1 MKTLLKL
8 SKLISSFFPVML
20 LSIIFGTAGHLC
32 AIAIPVLGSMAL
44 VGNLK
49 IGFLI
54 FVGFARGILHY
65 VEQFCNHFIAFS
77 ILAKIRNKVFEKL
90 RELGPAKLEGKEKG
104 NLISL
109 ITSDIEL
116 LEVFYAHTV
125 SPVFIATFV
134 SVFMI
139 IFFAHYSWIL
149 ALVAAI
155 FYALVAI
162 LIPCIVNK
170 KAVLHGTEYRQE
182 FAKMN
187 SFLLD
192 CLRGLEQSILFGNGK
207 SKLEKIKTE
216 SDALAL
222 SRKKM
227 ALNEGFTSA
236 ISGLFVSFAGLT
248 MLSVSLIL
256 YKNSLCNF
264 NAVIVCTTGMFSS
277 FGPCLAVA
285 ALGSSLSG
293 TIASGNRVIS
303 LLEEKPIVENVENGI
318 NVSFTNAGAE
328 NVCFKYPKINSNLLQ
343 KNQNLKQNNQQ
354 NPEKNKFEKSAEIS
368 GRKNLKTPAEN
379 FNPQNHQNQQNENEF
394 ETEENILDNVSI
406 EFPANKIIG
415 IQGKSGSGKSTLLK
429 LFMHFWN
436 ADSGKVE
443 ISKTS
448 VQKINTNCLRKIESY
463 VTQETVLFHDTI
475 ENNIRI
481 AKLDATEDEIINACK
496 KAELHDF
503 IMTLPQKYKTQVAE
517 LGDNFSGGERQRLGL
532 ARAFLHKSDFI
543 LLDEPTSNLDNYNE
557 EKIMESVKKESE
569 NKTIVI
575 VSHRDSTFKFA
586 DKIFK
591 LNAGR
596 NS

>member
-44 VGNLK
+44 VGNFK

-65 VEQFCNHFIAFS
+65 VEQYCNHFIAFS
-77 ILAKIRNKVFEKL
+77 ILAKIRNKVFGKL

-125 SPVFIATFV
+125 SPVFIALLT
-134 SVFMI
+134 SVVMI

-149 ALVAAI
+149 ALVAAT

-162 LIPCIVNK
+162 LVPILVNK
-170 KAVLHGTEYRQE
+170 KAVEHGTEYRQE

-192 CLRGLEQSILFGNGK
+192 CLRGLEQSILFGRGK
-207 SKLEKIKTE
+207 SKLEKIKSKSGE
-216 SDALAL
+216 LSL

-227 ALNEGFTSA
+227 AVNEGFTSA
-236 ISGLFVSFAGLT
+236 ISRLFVSLAGLT

-256 YKNSLCNF
+256 YKNSLCDF

-293 TIASGNRVIS
+293 TIASANRVIS

-318 NVSFTNAGAE
+318 NVSFTDAGAE
-328 NVCFKYPKINSNLLQ
+328 NVCFKYPKINSNLPQ
-343 KNQNLKQNNQQ
+343 KNKNLKQNNHQ
-354 NPEKNKFEKSAEIS
+354 NSEKNKFEKSAEIS

-379 FNPQNHQNQQNENEF
+379 FNPQNPQNENEF
-394 ETEENILDNVSI
+394 ETEENILNNVSI

-543 LLDEPTSNLDNYNE
+543 LLDEPTSNLDSYNE

>member
-8 SKLISSFFPVML
+8 SKLISSLFPVML
-20 LSIIFGTAGHLC
+20 LSIIFGTLGHLC
-32 AIAIPVLGSMAL
+32 AIGIPVLGSMAI
-44 VGNLK
+44 VENFSIK
-49 IGFLI
+49 FLI
-54 FVGFARGILHY
+54 FVGIARGILHY
-65 VEQFCNHFIAFS
+65 IEQYCNHFIAFS
-77 ILAKIRNKVFEKL
+77 ILAKIRNKVFAKL

-116 LEVFYAHTV
+116 LEVFYAHTI
-125 SPVFIATFV
+125 SPVFIALLTSIV
-134 SVFMI
+134 MI

-149 ALVAAI
+149 ALVALV
-155 FYALVAI
+155 FYVLVAV
-162 LIPCIVNK
+162 LVPVIVNK
-170 KAVLHGTEYRQE
+170 KAVEHGTEYRNE

-187 SFLLD
+187 SYLLD

-207 SKLEKIKTE
+207 SKLEKIKSK
-216 SDALAL
+216 SDELAS
-222 SRKKM
+222 SRRKM
-227 ALNEGFTSA
+227 AVNEGFTSA
-236 ISGLFVSFAGLT
+236 ISGIFVSFAGLS
-248 MLSVSLIL
+248 MLAVSLVL
-256 YKNSLCNF
+256 YKNSLCDF
-264 NAVIVCTTGMFSS
+264 NAVVICTTAMFSS

-293 TIASGNRVIS
+293 TIASANRVVS
-303 LLEEKPIVENVENGI
+303 LLEEKPIVENVYDGI
-318 NVSFTNAGAE
+318 DVEFSSAKAQNVY
-328 NVCFKYPKINSNLLQ
+328 FKYPKNQQVLKNQQKEVQTLQ
-343 KNQNLKQNNQQ
+343 KSAKILSENDSKNQQ
-354 NPEKNKFEKSAEIS
+354 NQNDEQ
-368 GRKNLKTPAEN
+368 EN
-379 FNPQNHQNQQNENEF
+379 VLE
-394 ETEENILDNVSI
+394 NVSV
-406 EFPANKIIG
+406 EFPKNKIIG

-443 ISKTS
+443 ISEKS

-481 AKLDATEDEIINACK
+481 AKLDATEDEIITACK

-503 IMTLPQKYKTQVAE
+503 IMSLPNKYKTQVAE

-532 ARAFLHKSDFI
+532 ARAFLHESDFI
-543 LLDEPTSNLDNYNE
+543 LLDEPTSNLDSFNE
-557 EKIMESVKKESE
+557 EKIMQTVKNEST

-591 LNAGR
+591 LESGR

>member
-44 VGNLK
+44 VGNFK

-65 VEQFCNHFIAFS
+65 IEQFCNHFIAFS

-149 ALVAAI
+149 ALVAAT

-192 CLRGLEQSILFGNGK
+192 CLRGLEQSILFGRGK
-207 SKLEKIKTE
+207 SKLEKIKSK
-216 SDALAL
+216 SDKLSL

-227 ALNEGFTSA
+227 AVNEGFTSA

-256 YKNSLCNF
+256 YKNSLCDF

-303 LLEEKPIVENVENGI
+303 LLEEKPIVENVQNGI
-318 NVSFTNAGAE
+318 NVSFTDAGAE
-328 NVCFKYPKINSNLLQ
+328 NVCFKYPKINSNLPQ

-354 NPEKNKFEKSAEIS
+354 NP
-368 GRKNLKTPAEN
+368 
-379 FNPQNHQNQQNENEF
+379 QNENKF

-429 LFMHFWN
+429 LFMHFWD

-481 AKLDATEDEIINACK
+481 AKLDATEDEIVNACK

-543 LLDEPTSNLDNYNE
+543 LLDEPTSNLDSYNE

>member
-8 SKLISSFFPVML
+8 SKLISSFFPIML

-44 VGNLK
+44 VGNFK

-54 FVGFARGILHY
+54 FVGIARGILHY
-65 VEQFCNHFIAFS
+65 IEQYCNHFIAFS

-149 ALVAAI
+149 ALVAAT

-170 KAVLHGTEYRQE
+170 KAVFHGTEYRSE

-192 CLRGLEQSILFGNGK
+192 CLRGLEQSILFGRGK
-207 SKLEKIKTE
+207 SKLEKIKSK
-216 SDALAL
+216 SDELSL

-227 ALNEGFTSA
+227 AVNEGFTSA

-256 YKNSLCNF
+256 YKNSLCDF

-318 NVSFTNAGAE
+318 NVSFTDAGAE
-328 NVCFKYPKINSNLLQ
+328 NVCFKYPKINSNLPQ

-354 NPEKNKFEKSAEIS
+354 NQQ
-368 GRKNLKTPAEN
+368 
-379 FNPQNHQNQQNENEF
+379 NPQNENKF

-543 LLDEPTSNLDNYNE
+543 LLDEPTSNLDSYNE

>member
-44 VGNLK
+44 VGNFK

-65 VEQFCNHFIAFS
+65 IEQFCNHFIAFS

-149 ALVAAI
+149 ALVAAT

-192 CLRGLEQSILFGNGK
+192 CLRGLEQSILFGRGK
-207 SKLEKIKTE
+207 SKLEKIKSK
-216 SDALAL
+216 SDELSL

-227 ALNEGFTSA
+227 AVNEGFTSA

-256 YKNSLCNF
+256 YKNSLCDF

-303 LLEEKPIVENVENGI
+303 LLEEKPIVENVYNGLD
-318 NVSFTNAGAE
+318 VEFADAKAE
-328 NVCFKYPKINSNLLQ
+328 NVCFKYPKINSNLPQ

-354 NPEKNKFEKSAEIS
+354 NP
-368 GRKNLKTPAEN
+368 
-379 FNPQNHQNQQNENEF
+379 QNENKF

-481 AKLDATEDEIINACK
+481 AKLDATEDEIVNACK

-503 IMTLPQKYKTQVAE
+503 IMTLPQKYKTKVAE

-543 LLDEPTSNLDNYNE
+543 LLDEPTSNLDSYNE

>member
-8 SKLISSFFPVML
+8 SKLISSLFPVML
-20 LSIIFGTAGHLC
+20 LSILFGTLGHLC
-32 AIAIPVLGSMAL
+32 AIGIPVLGSMAI
-44 VGNLK
+44 VEK
-49 IGFLI
+49 FSIKFLI
-54 FVGFARGILHY
+54 FVGIARGVLHY
-65 VEQFCNHFIAFS
+65 IEQYCNHFIAFS

-116 LEVFYAHTV
+116 LEVFYAHTI
-125 SPVFIATFV
+125 SPVFIALLT
-134 SVFMI
+134 SVVMI

-149 ALVAAI
+149 ALVALV
-155 FYALVAI
+155 FYVLVAI
-162 LIPCIVNK
+162 LVPILVNK
-170 KAVLHGTEYRQE
+170 KAVEHGTEYRSE

-192 CLRGLEQSILFGNGK
+192 CLRGLEQSILFGRGK
-207 SKLEKIKTE
+207 SKLANIKSK
-216 SDALAL
+216 SDELSF

-227 ALNEGFTSA
+227 AINEGFTSA
-236 ISGLFVSFAGLT
+236 ISGIFVSFAGIT
-248 MLSVSLIL
+248 MLAVSLVL

-264 NAVIVCTTGMFSS
+264 NAVVICTTAMFSS

-293 TIASGNRVIS
+293 TIASANRVIS
-303 LLEEKPIVENVENGI
+303 LLEEKPIVENVYNGLD
-318 NVSFTNAGAE
+318 VEFADAKAE
-328 NVCFKYPKINSNLLQ
+328 NVCFKYPKNQQVQQTELKTLKKSAKLLSENGAKNQ
-343 KNQNLKQNNQQ
+343 KNQNDEQ
-354 NPEKNKFEKSAEIS
+354 
-368 GRKNLKTPAEN
+368 EN
-379 FNPQNHQNQQNENEF
+379 VLQ
-394 ETEENILDNVSI
+394 NVSV
-406 EFPANKIIG
+406 EFPKNKIIG

-443 ISKTS
+443 ISEKS

-496 KAELHDF
+496 KAELHEF
-503 IMTLPQKYKTQVAE
+503 IMSLPNQYKTQVAE

-532 ARAFLHKSDFI
+532 ARAFLHESDFI
-543 LLDEPTSNLDNYNE
+543 LLDEPTSNLDSYNE
-557 EKIMESVKKESE
+557 EKIMQTVKNESA

-591 LNAGR
+591 LESGR

>member
-44 VGNLK
+44 VGNFK

-65 VEQFCNHFIAFS
+65 IEQFCNHFIAFS
-77 ILAKIRNKVFEKL
+77 ILAKIRNKVFGKL

-149 ALVAAI
+149 ALVAAT
-155 FYALVAI
+155 FYALVTI

-207 SKLEKIKTE
+207 SKLEKIKTK
-216 SDALAL
+216 SDKLSL

-227 ALNEGFTSA
+227 AVNEGFTSA

-256 YKNSLCNF
+256 YKNSLCDF

-318 NVSFTNAGAE
+318 NVSFTDAGAE
-328 NVCFKYPKINSNLLQ
+328 NVCFKYPKINSNLPQ
-343 KNQNLKQNNQQ
+343 KNKNLKQNNQQ
-354 NPEKNKFEKSAEIS
+354 N
-368 GRKNLKTPAEN
+368 
-379 FNPQNHQNQQNENEF
+379 HQNQQNPQNEHKF

-406 EFPANKIIG
+406 EFTANKIIG

-481 AKLDATEDEIINACK
+481 AKLDATEDEIVNACK

-543 LLDEPTSNLDNYNE
+543 LLDEPTSNLDSYNE

>member
-44 VGNLK
+44 VGNFK

-65 VEQFCNHFIAFS
+65 IEQFCNHFIAFS

-149 ALVAAI
+149 ALVAAT

-192 CLRGLEQSILFGNGK
+192 CLRGLEQSILFGRGK
-207 SKLEKIKTE
+207 SKLEKIKSK
-216 SDALAL
+216 SDKLSL

-227 ALNEGFTSA
+227 AVNEGFTSA

-256 YKNSLCNF
+256 YKNSLCDF

-303 LLEEKPIVENVENGI
+303 LLEEKPIVENVQNGI
-318 NVSFTNAGAE
+318 NVSFTDAGAE
-328 NVCFKYPKINSNLLQ
+328 NVCFKYPKINSNLPQ

-354 NPEKNKFEKSAEIS
+354 NP
-368 GRKNLKTPAEN
+368 
-379 FNPQNHQNQQNENEF
+379 QNENKF

-481 AKLDATEDEIINACK
+481 AKLDATEDEIVNACK

-543 LLDEPTSNLDNYNE
+543 LLDEPTSNLDSYNE

>member
-8 SKLISSFFPVML
+8 SKLISSLFPVML
-20 LSIIFGTAGHLC
+20 LSIIFGTLGHLC
-32 AIAIPVLGSMAL
+32 AIGIPVLGSMAIIE
-44 VGNLK
+44 K
-49 IGFLI
+49 FSIKFLI
-54 FVGFARGILHY
+54 FVGIARGVLHY
-65 VEQFCNHFIAFS
+65 IEQYCNHFIAFS

-116 LEVFYAHTV
+116 LEVFYAHTI
-125 SPVFIATFV
+125 SPVFIALLT
-134 SVFMI
+134 SVVMI

-149 ALVAAI
+149 ALVALV
-155 FYALVAI
+155 FYVLVAI
-162 LIPCIVNK
+162 LVPIIVNK
-170 KAVLHGTEYRQE
+170 KAVEHGTEYRSE

-192 CLRGLEQSILFGNGK
+192 CLRGLEQSILFGRGK
-207 SKLEKIKTE
+207 SKLEKIKSK
-216 SDALAL
+216 SDELSL

-227 ALNEGFTSA
+227 VVNEGFTSA
-236 ISGLFVSFAGLT
+236 LSGIFVSFAGLT
-248 MLSVSLIL
+248 MLAVSLVL
-256 YKNSLCNF
+256 YKNSLCDF
-264 NAVIVCTTGMFSS
+264 NAVVICTTAMFSS

-293 TIASGNRVIS
+293 TIASANRVIS
-303 LLEEKPIVENVENGI
+303 LLEEKPIVENVYNGLD
-318 NVSFTNAGAE
+318 VEFSDAKAE
-328 NVCFKYPKINSNLLQ
+328 NVCFKYPK
-343 KNQNLKQNNQQ
+343 NQQ
-354 NPEKNKFEKSAEIS
+354 NQNDEQ
-368 GRKNLKTPAEN
+368 EN
-379 FNPQNHQNQQNENEF
+379 VLQ
-394 ETEENILDNVSI
+394 NVSV
-406 EFPANKIIG
+406 EFPKNKIIG

-443 ISKTS
+443 ISEKS

-481 AKLDATEDEIINACK
+481 AKLDATDDEIVEACK
-496 KAELHDF
+496 KAELHEF
-503 IMTLPQKYKTQVAE
+503 IMSLPNQYKTQVAE

-532 ARAFLHKSDFI
+532 ARAFLHESDFI
-543 LLDEPTSNLDNYNE
+543 LLDEPTSNLDSYNE
-557 EKIMESVKKESE
+557 EKIMQTVKNESA

-591 LNAGR
+591 LESGR